1 MPEPALGTTSSST
14 LTSAA
19 RSMLRISGPLIA
31 NGLVTV
37 AVTMNDSVLLG
48 RSGAEVLASAAAS
61 SAIVLVGVGMLIGL
75 VGTPTQILVARAT
88 GAGDAAGAARA
99 AERTVPLAV
108 AVSLVFGVGII
119 VWARPL
125 VAWTG
130 GSAID
135 TDLAAAM
142 ARVLASGV
150 LIASVST
157 VGRGYATGLGA
168 TRIVVVAS
176 LVAAVLDIAVSLLLL
191 QLIGPIGV
199 TIGTLF
205 SYLGG
210 LATYLIWLNRRRRAS
225 QEAPRLLRSM
235 LAPPGKDQRE
245 PLSLGWPEALL
256 GATSWGAGVVVVVL
270 LSTSP
275 PAVLAATRALESM
288 TTLLWVVLM
297 SFSSAGLT
305 LLGHARG
312 ANDQAAYR
320 NAVKAS
326 LAVSGT
332 AGVTLALAMP
342 FVTVPLLS
350 LAIGEQIAQEAA
362 AVTWLAWT
370 VAPWITISTMAL
382 SVCRSFRDTRTPMW
396 ASVASEYAVFLPAGW
411 LLCRVLD
418 GGIVGLFV
426 AHHIYY
432 VAFIAIAVTMAI
444 VHLRRPWENLSRFE

>member
-1 MPEPALGTTSSST
+1 MTEPALGTTSSST

-19 RSMLRISGPLIA
+19 RSTLRISGPLIA

-235 LAPPGKDQRE
+235 LALPGKDQRE

-275 PAVLAATRALESM
+275 PAVLAATRTLESM

-305 LLGHARG
+305 LLGQARG

-362 AVTWLAWT
+362 AVTWRAWT
-370 VAPWITISTMAL
+370 VAPWIPLSTMAL

-396 ASVASEYAVFLPAGW
+396 ASVASEYAVFLRALVSG
-411 LLCRVLD
+411 VLRDWRHESGPHRAEPD
-418 GGIVGLFV
+418 G
-426 AHHIYY
+426 H
-432 VAFIAIAVTMAI
+432 
-444 VHLRRPWENLSRFE
+444 RS